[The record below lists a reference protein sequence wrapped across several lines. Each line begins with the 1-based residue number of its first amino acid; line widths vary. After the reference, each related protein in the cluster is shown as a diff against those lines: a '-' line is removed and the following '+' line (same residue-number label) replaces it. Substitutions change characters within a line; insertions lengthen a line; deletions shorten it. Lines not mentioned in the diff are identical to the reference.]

1 MLELSGFDLKRARLV
16 PHAVFDNPGDVVTA
30 SFLSFAQKQAILRR
44 WEFDA
49 RRMQGG
55 TEGDAP
61 PMLGAVQQA
70 LRAVAAERAREGR
83 GGAGEGFEAAAFD
96 PGSIGEAWPRG

>member
-1 MLELSGFDLKRARLV
+1 MLELSGFDLRRAQLV
-16 PHAVFDNPGDVVTA
+16 PHAVFDSPDEVVSA

-55 TEGDAP
+55 VDAGTAP
-61 PMLGAVQQA
+61 VLAAVRQA
-70 LRAVAAERAREGR
+70 LREVAAERAGGWRD
-83 GGAGEGFEAAAFD
+83 GAGFGAAALPD
-96 PGSIGEAWPRG
+96 PASLGDAGPRG